1 MSALLARA
9 DVEEPASDRT
19 NFVAAHALPK
29 VAVIDAKFEM
39 EMGARPATGDS

>member
-9 DVEEPASDRT
+9 DVEEPASDLT

-29 VAVIDAKFEM
+29 VAIIDAKLEM
-39 EMGARPATGDS
+39 EMGARTATVDS